1 MQNVKIEPFKVI
13 GISVRT
19 TNENGQSAQDI
30 GQLWARFM
38 AEGIGEKVPNKVS
51 QDVYCVYTNFEKD
64 HTKPYDTILGFRVSS
79 LEHIPQGMAG
89 HQVEAGNFSKYISK
103 GDLTQGKVVYETWA
117 EIWNTDLDRSFTSDF
132 EVYGEKA
139 QNPLDAEV
147 EVFVAIHG

>member
-38 AEGIGEKVPNKVS
+38 SEKIGEQVPNKS
-51 QDVYCVYTNFEKD
+51 SEDVYCVYTNFEKD
-64 HTKPYDTILGFRVSS
+64 HTKPYDTILGFRVNT
-79 LEHIPQGMAG
+79 LESIPEGMAG
-89 HQVEAGNFSKYISK
+89 HTIEGGTFSQYLSK
-103 GDLTQGKVVYETWA
+103 GDLTQGKAVYETWA
-117 EIWNTDLDRSFTSDF
+117 EIWQTDLDRTFTSDF

-139 QNPLDAEV
+139 QNPTDAEV
-147 EVFVAIHG
+147 DVFVAVNA